1 MTVKNKEQLRTKS
14 DIIKE
19 FAEDELELN
28 YHADYE
34 AEQMGISVKQFAKNI
49 AETQFDIM
57 ISEGSIIKVGRKYL
71 VKWNKSGWQ

>member
-1 MTVKNKEQLRTKS
+1 MTVKSNEQLRTKS

-19 FAEDELELN
+19 FMRDELELN

-34 AEQMGISVKQFAKNI
+34 AEQMGVSMKQFAKGI

-57 ISEGSIIKVGRKYL
+57 LGEGSIIKVGRKYFI
-71 VKWNKSGWQ
+71 K

>member
-71 VKWNKSGWQ
+71 VK